1 MFAMS
6 RSALASLGAFLL
18 FTGVAVVVTNHLTKD
33 LFVSLPNSRSLRA
46 IVAEDSAVVV
56 PGSSDEEI
64 HPRYAAFQFDR
75 DLVAAAQDSAL
86 SNIITKE
93 YLPYKGRS
101 LPFKLPQDAADWCLP
116 PSLHPLDY
124 NACDPNKTINR
135 LPLYGGLTNALKMLL
150 LGIIDSL
157 EQDRCFYVDEAG
169 SELMLTDADGK
180 THSLIKRYFEP
191 IGLDPDSIVVQKA
204 LREGRV
210 ETKSWEIV
218 WAPLDKRRVLADTF
232 HIPALSV
239 KPIDGHTLKVI
250 TMMRMWRPFSLVRNT
265 ACMALE
271 QQGLNDE
278 FMAMS
283 VRRGDKSSVEHFEYP
298 TAEDYI
304 VAAERAVPIHFN
316 NIVPKIFVATDDCLV
331 VGELRA
337 LKPDWTFVSQC
348 DVIGNAADH
357 GFALTD
363 MKAWSE
369 LDMDRH
375 YEKFFAELLGLSI
388 AKYFIGVT
396 YTNVS
401 WWVLF
406 MRRAR
411 AAEMEFLDHKQSP
424 AAFW

>member
-1 MFAMS
+1 M
-6 RSALASLGAFLL
+6 RKTLTSLGAVLL
-18 FTGVAVVVTNHLTKD
+18 FTGLAVVVTNHLTKD
-33 LFVSLPNSRSLRA
+33 QFVVLPISRSLRA
-46 IVAEDSAVVV
+46 IVTEDSTVVV
-56 PGSSDEEI
+56 PVSSDEENQ
-64 HPRYAAFQFDR
+64 PRYAAFQFDR
-75 DLVAAAQDSAL
+75 DLVAAAQDPAL
-86 SNIITKE
+86 STVITKE
-93 YLPYKGRS
+93 YLPYRGRS

-135 LPLYGGLTNALKMLL
+135 LPLYGGLTNALKMVL
-150 LGIIDSL
+150 LGIIESV

-169 SELMLTDADGK
+169 SELMVTDSDGK
-180 THSLIKRYFEP
+180 KHSLIKRYFEP

-210 ETKSWEIV
+210 ETKSWEVV
-218 WAPLDKRRVLADTF
+218 WNQRHARRMLADTF
-232 HIPALSV
+232 YIPGLSDAPV
-239 KPIDGHTLKVI
+239 NGHTLKVI
-250 TMMRMWRPFSLVRNT
+250 TMMRTWRPFSMVRNT

-271 QQGLNDE
+271 QHGLNDE

-283 VRRGDKSSVEHFEYP
+283 VRRGDKSSVEHFVYP

-331 VGELRA
+331 MGELRA

-388 AKYFIGVT
+388 SKYFIGVA

-411 AAEMEFLDHKQSP
+411 AGEMEFLDTKQSP
-424 AAFW
+424 SAFW